1 MTAAEGRSSS
11 SPSGASALSGP
22 PTAPD
27 APDRTPPPPV
37 GALGPGTRNGGPSTG
52 DDPPFQ
58 RLLSVR

>member
-11 SPSGASALSGP
+11 SPSGASAPSGP
-22 PTAPD
+22 PTA
-27 APDRTPPPPV
+27 PPPV